1 MAGSLG
7 RRRGP
12 GCGGAGRRRRWE
24 AGASDGG
31 GAGRRREDARE
42 GRSLGGW
49 RRREAVGP
57 DAGERRAA
65 RMPRRGR
72 YFLLGRWGACRFLPE
87 KKISG
92 QKRHGLRWFASC
104 RRSSGYVS
112 PGRHCSRADRFS
124 RSCVNRSVFGQKLGT
139 SRRSRRTASACRA
152 RWGGG
157 RERRNGRGRASG
169 YYPSSASGDG
179 ASKGGASGCG
189 RARMR
194 GEANRRGRPLGE
206 ANGGQERV
214 GPSEGAERVESE
226 REPGKAG
233 RTGRGAGVGGR
244 ERGERERGS
253 ARLPA
258 WATVRPADVRY
269 AAAG

>member
-152 RWGGG
+152 RWGAA
-157 RERRNGRGRASG
+157 GRGGTGAGGQAGATQAARAETG
-169 YYPSSASGDG
+169 QQGRRKRVRAGKDAG
-179 ASKGGASGCG
+179 RSKQ
-189 RARMR
+189 ARTT
-194 GEANRRGRPLGE
+194 PGE

-214 GPSEGAERVESE
+214 GPSEGAERAESE

-233 RTGRGAGVGGR
+233 RTRRGAGVGGR
-244 ERGERERGS
+244 ERGEREWGS

-258 WATVRPADVRY
+258 WSTVRPADVRY

>member
-1 MAGSLG
+1 MAGSLR

-12 GCGGAGRRRRWE
+12 
-24 AGASDGG
+24 DGG
-31 GAGRRREDARE
+31 GAAASEVTPRTPPPPRSFRLRESPVYEPLRPPPRLCGGFRLVCRVRVACFPHPSRTHGSRRVSGR
-42 GRSLGGW
+42 G
-49 RRREAVGP
+49 VG
-57 DAGERRAA
+57 AI
-65 RMPRRGR
+65 
-72 YFLLGRWGACRFLPE
+72 FFLGRWGACRFLPE

-169 YYPSSASGDG
+169 CDPSSASGDG
-179 ASKGGASGCG
+179 PARAAQAGAGGQGCG
-189 RARMR
+189 AKQT
-194 GEANRRGRPLGE
+194 GEDD
-206 ANGGQERV
+206 
-214 GPSEGAERVESE
+214 
-226 REPGKAG
+226 PG
-233 RTGRGAGVGGR
+233 
-244 ERGERERGS
+244 RGERGARASGAKRGGR
-253 ARLPA
+253 AC
-258 WATVRPADVRY
+258 
-269 AAAG
+269 